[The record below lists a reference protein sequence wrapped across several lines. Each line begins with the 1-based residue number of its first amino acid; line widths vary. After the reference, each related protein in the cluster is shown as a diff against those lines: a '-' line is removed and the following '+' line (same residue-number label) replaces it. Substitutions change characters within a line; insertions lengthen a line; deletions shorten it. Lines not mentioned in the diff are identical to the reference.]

1 MTRLELRN
9 VGIDVAGKP
18 LIRGLTFDIATNE
31 LHVLLGPSG
40 SGKTTILKAIA
51 GLHPIT
57 QGEILVD
64 GTRIDHL
71 PPERRGIV
79 LFHQQDTLFP
89 HLDVAGN
96 IAFGMKIRGQNAE
109 AIKIRTSELLKLVGL
124 PGFQTRRIA
133 NLSGGERQRVALAR
147 ALAVEPRLLLLD
159 EPFSA
164 LDRLLRQ
171 GLRDDVRRIL
181 RNASVTTLFVTHD
194 RDEALGVAD
203 QLILIRNGQLVDRG
217 APARVFSRPATPD
230 AARVLGRRNLYP
242 FTHQNGALKT
252 PIGTIPA
259 PAGKVAGAGWVLIN
273 EEDIELAQDEKG
285 SGVVEA
291 VEFLGSRT
299 VLRVAR
305 GDGVF
310 YVERPGPPT
319 WAPGTRVEPHW
330 RPGTTQAF
338 EIGAKNP
345 TVLNRGRHV

>member
-1 MTRLELRN
+1 M
-9 VGIDVAGKP
+9 
-18 LIRGLTFDIATNE
+18 
-31 LHVLLGPSG
+31 LLGPSG

-57 QGEILVD
+57 KGEILVD

-96 IAFGMKIRGQNAE
+96 IAFGMKIRGKNPKTIE
-109 AIKIRTSELLKLVGL
+109 SRTSELLALVGL
-124 PGFQTRRIA
+124 PGFQTRRVA

-181 RNASVTTLFVTHD
+181 RNAGVTTLFVTHD

-203 QLILIRNGQLVDRG
+203 QLILIRDGKLVDRG
-217 APARVFSRPATPD
+217 LPARVFSRPKTPD
-230 AARVLGRRNLYP
+230 AARVLGRRNLFP
-242 FTHQNGALKT
+242 FTHQNGTLKT
-252 PIGTIPA
+252 PMGAIPA
-259 PAGKVAGAGWVLIN
+259 PGPKVPDAGWILIN
-273 EEDIELAQDEKG
+273 EEDIELVQDDHG
-285 SGVVEA
+285 SGVVDA
-291 VEFLGSRT
+291 LEFLGSRT
-299 VLRVAR
+299 VLRFTL
-305 GDGVF
+305 GDGSV
-310 YVERPGPPT
+310 YAERPGAPG
-319 WAPGTRVEPHW
+319 WAPGTRVEPIW
-330 RPGTTQAF
+330 RPGATQVF
-338 EIGAKNP
+338 EDGPKTP
-345 TVLNRGRHV
+345 QS